1 MSSTSSKNSLFSIEP
16 FILSD
21 NSLFST
27 EEYNH
32 VNMKRCHVESN
43 DNVGQSSSSLFSIEP
58 FSLGRLQN
66 NKVGI
71 KNEASNL
78 SNVDKDCV
86 NKPLNF

>member
-1 MSSTSSKNSLFSIEP
+1 MFTIEP

-43 DNVGQSSSSLFSIEP
+43 DNVGQSSNSLFSIEP
-58 FSLGRLQN
+58 FSLDRLQN
-66 NKVGI
+66 NKVVI
-71 KNEASNL
+71 NNEESNL
-78 SNVDKDCV
+78 SNVDEDCV
-86 NKPLNF
+86 NKPLNFRPDK